1 MTGYLISFLVYTL
14 AMVGVL
20 FVALFVF
27 KNFSNK
33 CFSKSSTLLRI
44 EDSMSLAPRKTLYV
58 VNAQNEKFLIAS
70 DADRTTLISKLD
82 NSVKEIQIRE
92 DKSTTL
98 KELDGVAS
106 IKDFTSV
113 VDFRPKNKNEA
124 MMRSLANKL
133 HN

>member
-1 MTGYLISFLVYTL
+1 MTGYLMSFLVYTL

-27 KNFSNK
+27 KAFSNK
-33 CFSKSSTLLRI
+33 CFSKNSALLKI

-58 VNAQNEKFLIAS
+58 VSTQSERFLIAS

-82 NSVKEIQIRE
+82 NTAKEIKIRE

-98 KELDGVAS
+98 KEFDGIAS

-113 VDFRPKNKNEA
+113 VDFKPKNKNEA
-124 MMRSLANKL
+124 VMRSLAGKL
-133 HN
+133 RS